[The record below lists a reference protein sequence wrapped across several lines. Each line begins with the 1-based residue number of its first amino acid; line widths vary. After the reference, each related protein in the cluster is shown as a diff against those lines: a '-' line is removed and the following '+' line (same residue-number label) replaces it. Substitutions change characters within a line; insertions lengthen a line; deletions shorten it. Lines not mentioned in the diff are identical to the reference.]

1 MTRIDFHV
9 HPVQVQELHDR
20 DPSLDRA
27 VRGPF
32 GLQMPPQPLETLL
45 LHLDAGE
52 IDRAVMLP
60 LDCTTAHGTT
70 IVSNEQ
76 VAWLTEQSDRLIGF
90 ASVDPMVPNAPRM
103 LEHAVQSYG
112 ALGLKLDPSL
122 QQFEVDDRDHAYPIY
137 QTCVE
142 LGIPVLM
149 HSGMSWAPSG
159 MAAPAH
165 PLLLE
170 RVIHDFPTLTFVIAH
185 MGWPWVRES
194 VMLAIKHRHIC
205 LDTSVLFSGTP
216 TDSIRNAV
224 EMLGGID
231 TLDRSLSKQVV
242 FGSNYPRVDPKR
254 AAWAVEALGLRPHIA
269 DRVFSG
275 NASRLLG
282 LDKEIPCAR

>member
-20 DPSLDRA
+20 DTALDRA

-52 IDRAVMLP
+52 IDKAVMLP

-76 VAWLTEQSDRLIGF
+76 VAWLAEQSDRLIPF
-90 ASVDPMVPNAPRM
+90 ASVDPMLPDAPKS
-103 LEHAVQSYG
+103 LEHAVKSYG
-112 ALGLKLDPSL
+112 ARGLKLDPSL
-122 QQFEVDDRDHAYPIY
+122 QQFAIDDRDHAYPVY
-137 QTCVE
+137 RTCVE
-142 LGIPVLM
+142 LGIPILI
-149 HSGMSWAPSG
+149 HCGMSWAPTGLAS
-159 MAAPAH
+159 MAH

-170 RVIHDFPTLTFVIAH
+170 RVIHDFPTLPFVIAH

-194 VMLAIKHRHIC
+194 AMLAIKHRHIC

-216 TDSIRNAV
+216 TDSVSRAV
-224 EMLGGID
+224 EEIGGVD
-231 TLDRSLSKQVV
+231 TLDRSLSKQIV

-254 AAWAVEALGLRPHIA
+254 AVWAVEALNLRPRLAERI
-269 DRVFSG
+269 FCG
-275 NASRLLG
+275 NATRLLG
-282 LDKEIPCAR
+282 LEKELPCAR

>member
-1 MTRIDFHV
+1 MTRIDFHI

-20 DPSLDRA
+20 DASLDRA

-52 IDRAVMLP
+52 IDKAVMLP

-76 VAWLTEQSDRLIGF
+76 VAWLASRSDRLLGF
-90 ASVDPMVPNAPRM
+90 ASVDPMLPDAPRT
-103 LEHAVQSYG
+103 LEHAVREYG

-122 QQFEVDDRDHAYPIY
+122 QQFAIDDRDHAYPVY

-142 LGIPVLM
+142 LGIPILM
-149 HSGMSWAPSG
+149 HVGMSWAPSG
-159 MAAPAH
+159 QARHAH

-170 RVIHDFPTLTFVIAH
+170 PVIHDFPTLTFVIAH

-194 VMLAIKHRHIC
+194 AMLAIKHRHIC

-216 TDSIRNAV
+216 TDSVRKAA
-224 EMLGGID
+224 EELGGVE
-231 TLDRSLSKQVV
+231 TLDRSLSKQIV

-254 AAWAVEALGLRPHIA
+254 AVWAVEALNLRPRLSE
-269 DRVFSG
+269 RVFAG
-275 NASRLLG
+275 NASRLLR
-282 LDKEIPCAR
+282 LEKETPCAR

>member
-20 DPSLDRA
+20 DASLDRA

-52 IDRAVMLP
+52 IDKAVMLP

-76 VAWLTEQSDRLIGF
+76 VAWLAEQSDRLLPF
-90 ASVDPMVPNAPRM
+90 ASVDPMLPGAPKA
-103 LEHAVQSYG
+103 LEHAVGSYG

-122 QQFEVDDRDHAYPIY
+122 QQFAIDDRDHAYPVY

-142 LGIPVLM
+142 LGIPVLL
-149 HSGMSWAPSG
+149 HCGMSWAPTGLASL
-159 MAAPAH
+159 AH

-170 RVIHDFPTLTFVIAH
+170 RVIHDFPTLPIVIAH
-185 MGWPWVRES
+185 MGWPWLRES
-194 VMLAIKHRHIC
+194 AMLAIKHRHIC

-216 TDSIRNAV
+216 TDSVRKAV
-224 EMLGGID
+224 DEIGGVE
-231 TLDRSLSKQVV
+231 TLDRSLSKQIV

-254 AAWAVEALGLRPHIA
+254 AVWAVEALDLRPRLA
-269 DRVFSG
+269 ERVFFG

-282 LDKEIPCAR
+282 LEKEHPCVR